1 MVDWGSEAAGTSWVA
16 PAFFFFDGDD
26 LEEDVSNL
34 CLFTP
39 FSNKFTDNDNIFIFY
54 DKKICC
60 LCISIVL
67 IFILIKQPPLK
78 GKCTYPVVGI
88 ALRINLKGWYEMSKK
103 TFLILTIIGFVW
115 GVWGGFLL
123 GPNPPLVFG
132 WLPLSVISISLTG
145 FYAAIINYLYF
156 KNYGEA
162 N

>member
-1 MVDWGSEAAGTSWVA
+1 M
-16 PAFFFFDGDD
+16 
-26 LEEDVSNL
+26 EEDVCSCGCAYRSL
-34 CLFTP
+34 TTP
-39 FSNKFTDNDNIFIFY
+39 SGDTLTDDDNIFIVY
-54 DKKICC
+54 DNKICC
-60 LCISIVL
+60 LYISIVL

-78 GKCTYPVVGI
+78 GKCTYFSAEI